1 MPPETKKKGPPK
13 ARQLIKI
20 ADLHVG
26 DEIIESGP
34 RGKTK
39 RTKVYTI
46 RPDLVDHHEVVVN
59 GDARYFTG
67 AEVVVLR

>member
-1 MPPETKKKGPPK
+1 MPPDVKKKGQPK
-13 ARQLIKI
+13 VRHLIKV
-20 ADLHVG
+20 ADLRVG

-46 RPDLVDHHEVVVN
+46 RPDLVDRHEVVVN
-59 GDARYFTG
+59 GGARYFTG